1 MSSGATDGQFLRYDA
16 ATQRWNAGDISLS
29 SLGDLQDVDLVS
41 TAPQTGQTLVWD
53 GSKFEPG
60 TIDLSPLW
68 TLLGEAVGDTD
79 LGNFTG
85 SIDLDNMNVRTALQT
100 LSNAITANK
109 NELDGDI
116 ESLEV
121 STTSSFN
128 SASDARDL
136 ISGRIDTLETFLDDQ
151 LASDMWLFSDQSAFP
166 SASDNHGRVVHSHA
180 DGAMF
185 YSHGG
190 QWIQLSTQASVDL
203 LQTTIDNLDI
213 DISPETLNSIN
224 ELAGAL
230 QDDPN
235 NIRALHTKYTQ
246 Q

>member
-1 MSSGATDGQFLRYDA
+1 M
-16 ATQRWNAGDISLS
+16 
-29 SLGDLQDVDLVS
+29 GDLQYVDLVA
-41 TAPQTGQTLVWD
+41 TPPQTGQTLIWD

-151 LASDMWLFSDQSAFP
+151 YVHMWL
-166 SASDNHGRVVHSHA
+166 
-180 DGAMF
+180 
-185 YSHGG
+185 
-190 QWIQLSTQASVDL
+190 L
-203 LQTTIDNLDI
+203 
-213 DISPETLNSIN
+213 
-224 ELAGAL
+224 
-230 QDDPN
+230 
-235 NIRALHTKYTQ
+235 
-246 Q
+246 